1 MSLTNPVLND
11 IIIKELD
18 EISSRIKL
26 IEKDI
31 YGRINTISIDKNEV
45 NSKIIRQDCK
55 IDVIH
60 KLFNSLKTNNP
71 NVEITRESLDRK
83 KLYSEIETSI
93 NDKYSLFVERVMTI
107 VQQYNTQQDHNISV
121 LNNNY
126 NNIND
131 ALNNMRMSVSNMT
144 KNVND
149 IIYRLNGLEKKF
161 KYLDENLHSLCRKD
175 DIVIKNSEHKEID
188 HSQNQHTENND
199 VDNWVKVVKNRKHS
213 KPVNYYNNR
222 Y

>member
-18 EISSRIKL
+18 EISTRIKI

-31 YGRINTISIDKNEV
+31 YGRINAVSIDKNEV
-45 NSKIIRQDCK
+45 NSKIMRQDCK

-71 NVEITRESLDRK
+71 NVEISRESLDKK
-83 KLYSEIETSI
+83 KLYTEIENNI
-93 NDKYSLFVERVMTI
+93 NDKYSMFVERVMNI
-107 VQQYNTQQDHNISV
+107 IQQYNTQQDHNINV

-131 ALNNMRMSVSNMT
+131 ALNNMRMSISNMA

-161 KYLDENLHSLCRKD
+161 KYLDENMHSLSRKD
-175 DIVIKNSEHKEID
+175 EVVAKDNENKEYEHSKNPY
-188 HSQNQHTENND
+188 TENND
-199 VDNWVKVVKNRKHS
+199 MDNWVKVVKNRKHS
-213 KPVNYYNNR
+213 N
-222 Y
+222 